1 MGLPA
6 LFFMFPPEVHRL
18 VNYSVLQAAFIAN
31 PENKKDW
38 RKWHAGVETFRD
50 YAKRGLVG
58 GAPNAWHY
66 PTLDA
71 GYDALA
77 NEVPIPEQNLSA
89 SPGTMYD
96 IDKTGAKQKEV
107 VEYQKALNS
116 RYSQSW
122 KLYYPVN
129 FPNFQMYSFLRDD
142 AQSNYNSDVYKPD
155 WRENPAW
162 RDIQNVPQIPV
173 NLGVEQT
180 KKDYKKYVT
189 PRKTPFV
196 PENSPYNA
204 RNFESLGQ
212 EKTILGS

>member
-1 MGLPA
+1 MSFPMVQL
-6 LFFMFPPEVHRL
+6 LFPPEVRAQE
-18 VNYSVLQAAFIAN
+18 NYNALQEAFIAN

-50 YAKRGLVG
+50 YARRGAIS

-66 PTLDA
+66 PTIDA

-77 NEVPIPEQNLSA
+77 AQVPIPDQNLSA
-89 SPGTMYD
+89 GPSTMYD
-96 IDKTGAKQKEV
+96 TDKTGEKQKQAI
-107 VEYQKALNS
+107 EYQKALNQ

-129 FPNFQMYSFLRDD
+129 FPNFDPGRIPIEDVVE
-142 AQSNYNSDVYKPD
+142 NYNADAFKPD

-162 RDIQNVPQIPV
+162 KNINNVPQIPV
-173 NLGVEQT
+173 NLGIEDT
-180 KKDYKKYVT
+180 KANYKKYVT
-189 PRKTPFV
+189 PKKSPFV
-196 PENSPYNA
+196 PENSPYNS

-212 EKTILGS
+212 EKTLLGS